1 MAERNTAVIE
11 AAKTFLQMFVLYIVF
26 SKRNM
31 HMNPIKDSI
40 PSHSARTMVG
50 WHGSFKVRFLI

>member
-26 SKRNM
+26 SIRN
-31 HMNPIKDSI
+31 MNPIKDSI

-50 WHGSFKVRFLI
+50 WHGSFKVRVLI